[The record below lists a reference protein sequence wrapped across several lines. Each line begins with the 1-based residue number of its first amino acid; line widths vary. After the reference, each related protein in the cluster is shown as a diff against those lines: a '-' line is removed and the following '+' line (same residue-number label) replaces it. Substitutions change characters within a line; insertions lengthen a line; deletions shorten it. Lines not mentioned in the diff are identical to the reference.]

1 MSDPTRDPT
10 PNAASSTQ
18 DQRTQELTELMTAL
32 DALAE
37 ASTAGPHDID
47 PDPARTL
54 AWMERLA
61 AEPGGLEL
69 LVGRYGTTQSAALL
83 RPLTRLLTRA
93 LARRGTAPTLGSL
106 ALLLIEE
113 LACDDDSVR
122 LQLLDALRLL
132 GAHNA
137 VPAPEHPPAS
147 LHRFLMDCLARGS
160 KLQVAAVLTLTT
172 LLESDVRF
180 PSEQLSHLRQALTSL
195 SRPADPSTQ
204 QEDIGVQAALQAL
217 TRRQAQTR
225 S

>member
-1 MSDPTRDPT
+1 MSNPTRDPT
-10 PNAASSTQ
+10 LQATNSPQ
-18 DQRTQELTELMTAL
+18 DQRTLELTELMAAL
-32 DALAE
+32 DALAK
-37 ASTAGPHDID
+37 TTPTGPRDD

-61 AEPGGLEL
+61 TEPGGLEL
-69 LVGRYGTTQSAALL
+69 LVGRYGTAQSPALL

-93 LARRGTAPTLGSL
+93 LARRGAVPTFGSL

-122 LQLLDALRLL
+122 VQLLDALRLL

-147 LHRFLMDCLARGS
+147 LHRLLLDGLARGP
-160 KLQVAAVLTLTT
+160 KLQAAAVLALTS
-172 LLESDVRF
+172 LLESAVRF
-180 PSEQLSHLRQALTSL
+180 PAEQLAHLRQALTALPRSAL
-195 SRPADPSTQ
+195 P
-204 QEDIGVQAALQAL
+204 EDTGVQAALQAL

-225 S
+225 P